1 MPIPSKLKNLLPD
14 SALPVIQSALEQSG
28 LPLPDAPQ
36 WLKDKIGA
44 MRDKKGKPLSVNRT
58 PYTIA
63 APISSRSLDDIASL
77 IMACVSRIEH
87 AESECPTAQDYEVA
101 KRAEATA
108 LAGHQATCNHTDT
121 RIRQAAKK
129 AYEDAK
135 DNRVHVGGMIWGTIS
150 AVNRMQAMIAGEIE
164 AIELREVYKKSA

>member
-1 MPIPSKLKNLLPD
+1 MPIPSELKTLLPA
-14 SALPVIQSALEQSG
+14 SALPLVTSALDCASK
-28 LPLPDAPQ
+28 PLPDAPP
-36 WLKDKIGA
+36 WLKERIGA
-44 MRDKKGKPLSVNRT
+44 MRDKKGKPLSVNRV

-63 APISSRSLDDIASL
+63 APISNRSLDDIASL
-77 IMACVSRIEH
+77 ILACVARIEH

-108 LAGHQATCNHTDT
+108 LAGHQATRNHVDT

-135 DNRVHVGGMIWGTIS
+135 DNRIHVGGMIWGTIS
-150 AVNRMQAMIAGEIE
+150 TVNRMQAMIAGEIAGLQAVE
-164 AIELREVYKKSA
+164 RIAA